1 MIKLIRILV
10 LIPLIF
16 LYGLTTAQE
25 QNIEVSVDRNE
36 LARGETLTYT
46 IRVYDQRQG
55 MQLDLTPLTEEFD
68 VLGTRTSSQI
78 RSINGSVES
87 WTDYIVTLFPLAEG
101 ELTIPSLEIND
112 ALTDPVAINVI
123 NEGPRSNQ
131 SNEELFLEI
140 VVNKETIYVQEQL
153 LFTVRLY
160 YTINGI
166 RNPQFTEL
174 EMADTVIQLIGSP
187 NQYEKLIDGVR
198 YGVYE
203 KRYVI
208 FPQRSGP
215 LEIPDILFRGEVTD
229 GSSNFVFRNLN
240 TRRVTAFI
248 EGITI
253 QVAERPEA
261 ARNNQFWLPVGNL
274 TLEENWNI
282 DLSNLKVGDSAIRTI
297 TMVADGLDGAVLPP
311 FSPVEIQ
318 NLNLYPDPPDI
329 QRTFVDGRIVGTRVE
344 STTLVPVIAGSI
356 EIPEVSIPWWNIN
369 TDQQERT
376 VIAAT
381 FINVAT
387 IEGEVPSEQTVISTV
402 NIEELL
408 EAAPVIDQSMI
419 DAQAEAQFI
428 EVRAVWLNWLIA
440 LAFLIVMISIYSLLL
455 APNKHAIRAFFDTQL
470 ANLIKKYSPENNE
483 FVAYRQLVI
492 ACRKQDLIRIRESL
506 IQWSNHFLDTRTLLT
521 MEDILE
527 QTESIELHEHA
538 TQIQAALFSI
548 GSKQH
553 AELSFDS
560 HELIKLT
567 TSLRKNK
574 RKEQKRFKQEKRF
587 ALPPPV
593 SYTHLTLPTILLV

>member
-10 LIPLIF
+10 LIPLTF
-16 LYGLTTAQE
+16 LYGLTAAQE

-470 ANLIKKYSPENNE
+470 ANLINKYSPENNE
-483 FVAYRQLVI
+483 WVAYRQLVI

-587 ALPPPV
+587 ALPPL
-593 SYTHLTLPTILLV
+593 YKT

>member
-483 FVAYRQLVI
+483 WVAYRQLVI

-538 TQIQAALFSI
+538 TQIQTALFSI

-587 ALPPPV
+587 ALPPL
-593 SYTHLTLPTILLV
+593 YKT

>member
-483 FVAYRQLVI
+483 WVAYRQLVI

-574 RKEQKRFKQEKRF
+574 RKEQRRFKQEKRF
-587 ALPPPV
+587 ALPPL
-593 SYTHLTLPTILLV
+593 YKT

>member
-1 MIKLIRILV
+1 MIKLIRILI

-483 FVAYRQLVI
+483 WVAYRQLVI

-587 ALPPPV
+587 ALPPL
-593 SYTHLTLPTILLV
+593 YKT

>member
-10 LIPLIF
+10 LIPLTF
-16 LYGLTTAQE
+16 LYGLTAAQE

-261 ARNNQFWLPVGNL
+261 ARDNQFWLPVGNL

-483 FVAYRQLVI
+483 WVAYRQLVI

-527 QTESIELHEHA
+527 QTESIELHEHV

-548 GSKQH
+548 GSKKH

-587 ALPPPV
+587 ALPPL
-593 SYTHLTLPTILLV
+593 YKT

>member
-440 LAFLIVMISIYSLLL
+440 LAFLITIFSIYSLLL

-470 ANLIKKYSPENNE
+470 ANLIKKFSPENNE
-483 FVAYRQLVI
+483 LVAYRQLMI

-587 ALPPPV
+587 ALPPL
-593 SYTHLTLPTILLV
+593 YKT

>member
-16 LYGLTTAQE
+16 LYSLTTAQE

-261 ARNNQFWLPVGNL
+261 ARDNQFWLPVGNL

-369 TDQQERT
+369 TDQQEST

-483 FVAYRQLVI
+483 WVAYRQLVI

-548 GSKQH
+548 GSKKH

-587 ALPPPV
+587 ALPPL
-593 SYTHLTLPTILLV
+593 YKT